1 MDPQGDFLS
10 SVMGAVD
17 LIYNVARGMVP
28 GAEDARDL
36 VQETYLAAFTAWSKG
51 NKPDRVEPWLA
62 TICLNLARS
71 SYRRRSHRPQE
82 VPIERARS
90 IAGSFDTEQAALASI
105 EAAALRRAMWS
116 LDEGQRVAITLVD
129 LAGLSTAEAAALRRA
144 MWSLDDGQRVA
155 ITLVDLAGL
164 STKEAAVAMGT
175 PRGTVLSRLHRGRR
189 SLALLLEDEVKER
202 EP

>member
-1 MDPQGDFLS
+1 MDPQEDVLN
-10 SVMGAVD
+10 SVMGAMD
-17 LIYNVARGMVP
+17 LVCNIARRMVP
-28 GAEDARDL
+28 GSEDARDL
-36 VQETYLAAFTAWSKG
+36 VQEAYLAAFAAWTKG
-51 NKPDRVEPWLA
+51 RKPDRVEPWLA

-82 VPIERARS
+82 VPLESARS
-90 IAGSFDTEQAALASI
+90 IPDPSDPERAALAS
-105 EAAALRRAMWS
+105 L
-116 LDEGQRVAITLVD
+116 
-129 LAGLSTAEAAALRRA
+129 EAAALRRA